1 MDEDKLSMKDIPSY
15 HWPTKEE
22 GKAQYPK
29 FAKDFQG
36 TLKGLRIVVEPGGI
50 DRFLGLPPGRRPNN
64 ADERAEWLA
73 RTNTYTTKL
82 DKVEMYCATALGA
95 LEKSFP
101 YGTTPRNI
109 IDKASE
115 KPANVQLANWTY
127 RRRFEAC
134 WEALKIEYQPST
146 SVDLKQLKDQLSK
159 LTDEGQG
166 GFENFQS
173 EFHRLHAE
181 IMATGVDDAV
191 TERELNDIVRDGIKN
206 HFVWVNVCYNLYKD
220 NPNAPWRETFTAVAT
235 ALTSFRQKGFDPY
248 GEAKSGPTINSTV
261 AANSANTFPS
271 KQGQGF
277 NKRPAEFTRDNSGRF
292 RKQQKTTFHT
302 SPGNTSSDGNS
313 NANVNPPSSQNSPG
327 ETPTRCTRCW
337 QQNSHS
343 YKTCSECKCSC
354 GQNLNPGQVI
364 CINYDNHPPNM
375 KFIRKM
381 PRFIETALQALK
393 KTKTP
398 ANQQRTSNNTR
409 GKSGK
414 QEPRRRVSVMT
425 AQSLEEVN
433 SAPSAE
439 SLDEWD

>member
-1 MDEDKLSMKDIPSY
+1 MEEDKISAKDIPSY

-50 DRFLGLPPGRRPNN
+50 DRYLGPLPGRRPNN

-73 RTNTYTTKL
+73 KSNNYQTKL
-82 DKVEMYCATALGA
+82 DKVEMFCATALGV

-115 KPANVQLANWTY
+115 KPVDVPLANWTY

-134 WEALKIEYQPST
+134 WEALKVEYQPST

-159 LTDEGQG
+159 LTDEGPG

-206 HFVWVNVCYNLYKD
+206 QFIWVNVCYNLYRD
-220 NPNAPWRETFTAVAT
+220 NPNAPWRNTFTAVAT
-235 ALTSFRQKGFDPY
+235 ALI
-248 GEAKSGPTINSTV
+248 PTL
-261 AANSANTFPS
+261 
-271 KQGQGF
+271 KQTLD
-277 NKRPAEFTRDNSGRF
+277 RLS
-292 RKQQKTTFHT
+292 
-302 SPGNTSSDGNS
+302 
-313 NANVNPPSSQNSPG
+313 
-327 ETPTRCTRCW
+327 TPTRQYLPIPPTPFLINKV
-337 QQNSHS
+337 NSII
-343 YKTCSECKCSC
+343 KD
-354 GQNLNPGQVI
+354 QVI
-364 CINYDNHPPNM
+364 LL
-375 KFIRKM
+375 
-381 PRFIETALQALK
+381 ETTPEDFRNKLRRPQARLQAQTDLTAPAPATHPVLLCLEKPPIDAPDAGKKIPIRTKCVLK
-393 KTKTP
+393 L
-398 ANQQRTSNNTR
+398 NV
-409 GKSGK
+409 
-414 QEPRRRVSVMT
+414 RVVDPYSQVRSSVSIMIIIH
-425 AQSLEEVN
+425 L
-433 SAPSAE
+433 P
-439 SLDEWD
+439 

>member
-191 TERELNDIVRDGIKN
+191 TERESLTIL
-206 HFVWVNVCYNLYKD
+206 F
-220 NPNAPWRETFTAVAT
+220 AT
-235 ALTSFRQKGFDPY
+235 ESRITL
-248 GEAKSGPTINSTV
+248 SGSMYVTIST
-261 AANSANTFPS
+261 
-271 KQGQGF
+271 
-277 NKRPAEFTRDNSGRF
+277 RITRMRRGGR
-292 RKQQKTTFHT
+292 
-302 SPGNTSSDGNS
+302 
-313 NANVNPPSSQNSPG
+313 
-327 ETPTRCTRCW
+327 
-337 QQNSHS
+337 
-343 YKTCSECKCSC
+343 
-354 GQNLNPGQVI
+354 L
-364 CINYDNHPPNM
+364 
-375 KFIRKM
+375 
-381 PRFIETALQALK
+381 
-393 KTKTP
+393 
-398 ANQQRTSNNTR
+398 
-409 GKSGK
+409 
-414 QEPRRRVSVMT
+414 
-425 AQSLEEVN
+425 SLR
-433 SAPSAE
+433 
-439 SLDEWD
+439 LLRL